1 MPVQGEKRIRLML
14 DIDLTQLRRLD
25 MTLLL
30 VFAELVDQRKMT
42 VVAQK
47 LGLTQSAISHSL
59 KRLRD
64 LFQDEL
70 FVRGPNGLMPTERA
84 LRLSEKVAAILALS
98 TQALNLD
105 RSFDPGTE
113 TRVIRVGAL
122 DYEVAMFAAPLIERL
137 RALAPKSRFV
147 FRSLARK
154 SALAELRASELD
166 MALGFFFQPG
176 SDIETRELYRESYS
190 VVMRKG
196 HRLARKKLTTE
207 RYAGAQHLLMSP
219 LGELHGIVDASLAR
233 HRLER
238 NVVGSLPLF
247 LLVLA
252 TVAKTDLISTIPA
265 RLALGYGK
273 TFGLSIAPPP
283 IDIRAFPVHL
293 AWHQRSTSEPAL
305 AWFRELMRSVIV
317 DVASETLAGA
327 KPAACA
333 G

>member
-1 MPVQGEKRIRLML
+1 ML
-14 DIDLTQLRRLD
+14 DIDITQLRRLD
-25 MTLLL
+25 MTLLV
-30 VFAELVDQRKMT
+30 VFAELVRKRKMT
-42 VVAQK
+42 IVAQR

-64 LFQDEL
+64 VFQDEL
-70 FVRGPNGLMPTERA
+70 FLRGPNGLVPTDRA
-84 LRLSEKVAAILALS
+84 LKLDDKVSAILALS
-98 TQALNLD
+98 TQALSLD
-105 RSFDPGTE
+105 RSFDPRTE

-166 MALGFFFQPG
+166 MALGFFFRPG
-176 SDIETRELYRESYS
+176 NDIETSELYRESYS

-196 HRLARKKLTTE
+196 HGLAKKKLTTK
-207 RYAGAQHLLMSP
+207 RYADAQHLLMSP

-238 NVVGSLPLF
+238 NVAGSVPLF

-252 TVAKTDLISTIPA
+252 TVAKTDLISTIPS
-265 RLALGYGK
+265 RLAQNYGK
-273 TFGLSIAPPP
+273 AFGLSIAPPP
-283 IDIRAFPVHL
+283 IDIRPFPIHL
-293 AWHQRSTSEPAL
+293 AWHQRSSSEPAL
-305 AWFRELMRSVIV
+305 KWFRELMRSVIV
-317 DVASETLAGA
+317 DVAADTTAWKGRANGVKPRMNAGA
-327 KPAACA
+327 
-333 G
+333 